1 MESNTHL
8 LDAVL
13 DTLIPAS
20 EDGRMPSAGRLEL
33 GETIRQANGAFWPS
47 TLEGLAALDEKARQ
61 KGAAGFHALS
71 PLDRRETLALSE
83 ESHPTLLPGLVFHTY
98 SAYYR
103 HPQVLEALGLEARPP
118 FPKGFEIEEGD
129 PSLLEPVQRR
139 APFYRKVE

>member
-1 MESNTHL
+1 MEDNTHL

-33 GETIRQANGAFWPS
+33 GEMIREANGAFWPS
-47 TLEGLAALDEKARQ
+47 TLEGLMALDEEARQ
-61 KGAAGFHALS
+61 KGAAGFNALS
-71 PLDRRETLALSE
+71 PLERREVLALSE